1 MVYTWCDWSEFGL
14 ELVSEQN
21 WKWQWAVS
29 WVERGQRVVSAV
41 LLFMAPEG
49 VTFCVSKVKLHCG
62 SESLS
67 LCARGCNVCG
77 VMCDVGVRWIGLY
90 LGTN

>member
-1 MVYTWCDWSEFGL
+1 MVG
-14 ELVSEQN
+14 V
-21 WKWQWAVS
+21 
-29 WVERGQRVVSAV
+29 V

-67 LCARGCNVCG
+67 VCACAGACVWCNV
-77 VMCDVGVRWIGLY
+77 
-90 LGTN
+90 